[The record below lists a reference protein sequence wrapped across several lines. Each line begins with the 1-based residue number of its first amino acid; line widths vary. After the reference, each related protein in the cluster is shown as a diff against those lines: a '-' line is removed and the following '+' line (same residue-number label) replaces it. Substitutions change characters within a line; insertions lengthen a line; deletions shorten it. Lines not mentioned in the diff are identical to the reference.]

1 MVPSYPDVV
10 LIHATRSLEVMPFF
24 HEIYEEVAQE
34 GQGAGRK
41 HLQAVVAITGSSR
54 HLNPSPA
61 GTESKEGDTSHE
73 NARSGQIRAPLP
85 DKAGISFVSRR
96 PDMEMLK
103 VRVPDIAERQ
113 VFLCGPEVFMM
124 AMDRALRGLGV
135 PASAIH
141 SEEFYF

>member
-24 HEIYEEVAQE
+24 HDIYEEVVQVGKRAE
-34 GQGAGRK
+34 RK
-41 HLQAVVAITGSSR
+41 HLQAVVAITASSR
-54 HLNPSPA
+54 QLNQSPA
-61 GTESKEGDTSHE
+61 SSESKEGDVSHE
-73 NARSGQIRAPLP
+73 SARSGQMRAPLS

-113 VFLCGPEVFMM
+113 VFLCGPEVFMV
-124 AMDRALRGLGV
+124 AMDRSLRGLGV